1 MIVRIL
7 SSALAVSLLIVAWG
21 FAAAESDKESV
32 RKVEIEMNLSSGDTI
47 MTVQDIEFEL
57 GTHQYPGTL
66 VRDLD
71 LQGLVQ
77 YLEDSLDACSKAEA
91 YPTKDGVLHIHMWQR
106 TPVLRVHHPQ
116 QPDFFLDDQGV
127 RMDLT
132 DFRTPHVPIMH
143 AENAFEAN
151 VALEFVNAT
160 KNDPFWNALID
171 QFSMNDRGEL
181 TLHPR
186 LEGHSIVLGK
196 ADRVDEKKRNLVAF
210 YRAQI
215 HRGNLR
221 NFQQI
226 DLSYRDQVIAKR
238 TS

>member
-1 MIVRIL
+1 
-7 SSALAVSLLIVAWG
+7 
-21 FAAAESDKESV
+21 
-32 RKVEIEMNLSSGDTI
+32 
-47 MTVQDIEFEL
+47 
-57 GTHQYPGTL
+57 
-66 VRDLD
+66 
-71 LQGLVQ
+71 
-77 YLEDSLDACSKAEA
+77 
-91 YPTKDGVLHIHMWQR
+91 
-106 TPVLRVHHPQ
+106 
-116 QPDFFLDDQGV
+116 
-127 RMDLT
+127 
-132 DFRTPHVPIMH
+132 MH